1 MPITYPI
8 QMPIQSNGSS
18 IIKSYDLRMNEKI
31 GVTTSAFNFK
41 QQFQDYNAS
50 RWELSI
56 KTIPLFG
63 DDARNMRGLLQSLRG
78 RLGTFLV
85 NIPQN
90 NGEPNPFVNM
100 QNASIGNDHINVG
113 NSSATALTFN
123 RGTYFS
129 HDNYL
134 YMAMEDR
141 PLSAGDQVITP
152 RLRTPLTALDIL
164 YTTNPRGVFRL
175 DNNDPEFAVSVNEG
189 HTFSFTCHEVIP

>member
-8 QMPIQSNGSS
+8 QMPIKTDGST
-18 IIKSYDLRMNEKI
+18 IIESYSLRMNEKI

-56 KTIPLFG
+56 RTVPLFG
-63 DDARNMRGLLQSLRG
+63 DDARNMRGFLQSLRG

-90 NGEPNPFVNM
+90 GGQHNPFANM
-100 QNASIGNDHINVG
+100 QNASIGDDHINVG
-113 NSSATALTFN
+113 NTSSTALTFD

-134 YMAMEDR
+134 YMAVEDR
-141 PLSAGDQVITP
+141 PPSAGDQVITP
-152 RLRTPLTALDIL
+152 KLRTAISSLDTL
-164 YTTNPRGVFRL
+164 YTTNPRGAFRL
-175 DNNDPEFAVSVNEG
+175 DNNDPEFAVGVTEG